1 MPGGNNS
8 YTRPYNRDEKNAL
21 KRSTARKAAA
31 KNINNAKLDLTKD
44 TSQSTSDFIKQ
55 LDELSLL
62 QSMIEESNIDDRKT
76 LIESKFKGQDR
87 KANRYKY
94 NKGGAVKGYMG
105 GGKVRG
111 YKDGGGVCRGG
122 GAAVSGTK
130 FRGVK

>member
-1 MPGGNNS
+1 MPGGKNS

-21 KRSTARKAAA
+21 KRSTARKAAME
-31 KNINNAKLDLTKD
+31 NIHNAKLHLGADN
-44 TSQSTSDFIKQ
+44 SQSVDDFRKQ
-55 LDELSLL
+55 IDELSLL
-62 QSMIEESNIDDRKT
+62 RSMIEESNIDDRKT

-111 YKDGGGVCRGG
+111 YKNGGSVCRGG

-130 FRGVK
+130 FSGVK

>member
-1 MPGGNNS
+1 MPGGKNS

-21 KRSTARKAAA
+21 KRSTARKAAM
-31 KNINNAKLDLTKD
+31 KNINNARLDLAND
-44 TSQSTSDFIKQ
+44 NSQSAGEFIKQ
-55 LDELSLL
+55 ADELSFLR
-62 QSMIEESNIDDRKT
+62 SMIEDSNLDDRNT

-111 YKDGGGVCRGG
+111 YKNGGSVCRGG

-130 FRGVK
+130 FSGVK

>member
-21 KRSTARKAAA
+21 KRSTARKAAM
-31 KNINNAKLDLTKD
+31 KNIDNARRELAGDD
-44 TSQSTSDFIKQ
+44 SQSSGEFVKQ
-55 LDELSLL
+55 LDELSFLR
-62 QSMIEESNIDDRKT
+62 SMIEESNLDDRST

-94 NKGGAVKGYMG
+94 NKGGAVKGYKG

>member
-1 MPGGNNS
+1 MPGGKNS

-21 KRSTARKAAA
+21 KRSTARKAAM
-31 KNINNAKLDLTKD
+31 KNINNAKIQSAGDS
-44 TSQSTSDFIKQ
+44 SQSAGEFVKQ
-55 LDELSLL
+55 LDELSFLRN
-62 QSMIEESNIDDRKT
+62 MIEESNLDDQST
-76 LIESKFKGQDR
+76 LNEAKFKGQDR

-111 YKDGGGVCRGG
+111 YKDGGVVCRGG